1 MSTYSAHTYRDKTSE
16 GIVLCD
22 LLSSNL
28 MIARNMFNKDRNY
41 MFYAGMELGEI
52 NFQWPGQ
59 TWEDD

>member
-1 MSTYSAHTYRDKTSE
+1 
-16 GIVLCD
+16 
-22 LLSSNL
+22 